1 MNLYYAGASSG
12 GGWHREV
19 IMENQIRQLR
29 EEFHMTQVRLS
40 IELGVSQET
49 VSAYENQKHYP
60 SFLQLQKMS
69 SIFHASIDY
78 IMGLSEVRS
87 PAPPRETGGLS
98 ALVDLGRQ
106 LTPRQLELAL
116 AYMRG
121 MLDDSAP

>member
-1 MNLYYAGASSG
+1 
-12 GGWHREV
+12 
-19 IMENQIRQLR
+19 MENHIRQLR

-60 SFLQLQKMS
+60 SFLQLLKMS

-87 PAPPRETGGLS
+87 PAPSRETEDLS
-98 ALVDLGRQ
+98 ALMDLGRR

-116 AYMRG
+116 SYIRG
-121 MLDDSAP
+121 MLDASDP

>member
-1 MNLYYAGASSG
+1 
-12 GGWHREV
+12 
-19 IMENQIRQLR
+19 MENHIRQLR
-29 EEFHMTQVRLS
+29 EELHMTQVRLS

-78 IMGLSEVRS
+78 IMG
-87 PAPPRETGGLS
+87 
-98 ALVDLGRQ
+98 RQ

-116 AYMRG
+116 TYMRG
-121 MLDDSAP
+121 MLDTSSP